1 MISDWSPHAKTVAG
15 DIDKGWT
22 RELRMASDCSGMGVP
37 EMAVSKS
44 IPMQTKVLFA
54 CDINPACQKM
64 LRMNFPGVP
73 VLKDVT
79 KRVYINGTMI
89 ARRDDNYVF
98 RLPITTDMLDLYV
111 SGFMCS
117 S

>member
-1 MISDWSPHAKTVAG
+1 
-15 DIDKGWT
+15 
-22 RELRMASDCSGMGVP
+22 MGVP

-64 LRMNFPGVP
+64 LHMNFPSVP

-79 KRVYINGTMI
+79 QRVFTNGNMI
-89 ARRDDNYVF
+89 ARRDNDEVF
-98 RLPITTDMLDLYV
+98 RLPISTDMLDLYV

-117 S
+117 SWSNMGKRNGFASKHAQTFFGVLASIKKLMP